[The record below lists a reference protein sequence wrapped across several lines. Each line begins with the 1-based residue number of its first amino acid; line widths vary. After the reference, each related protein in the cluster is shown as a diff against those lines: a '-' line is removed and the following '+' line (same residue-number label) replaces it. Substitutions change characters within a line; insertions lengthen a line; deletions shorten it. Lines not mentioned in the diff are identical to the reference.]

1 MTNTSRI
8 TLATALMVASGLAL
22 TIGAAALATYL
33 LTADGTFAELVV
45 VAGAAGTA
53 IVTGIVGV
61 WLHRLRTVVSAFAT
75 VGYLVVGATIVLGAV
90 TTLQDAAAGG
100 FANIGAGLLLLV
112 GSVLAVPATALAVT
126 LAAFYLRSRRYAVA

>member
-1 MTNTSRI
+1 
-8 TLATALMVASGLAL
+8 
-22 TIGAAALATYL
+22 
-33 LTADGTFAELVV
+33 
-45 VAGAAGTA
+45 
-53 IVTGIVGV
+53 
-61 WLHRLRTVVSAFAT
+61 
-75 VGYLVVGATIVLGAV
+75 V